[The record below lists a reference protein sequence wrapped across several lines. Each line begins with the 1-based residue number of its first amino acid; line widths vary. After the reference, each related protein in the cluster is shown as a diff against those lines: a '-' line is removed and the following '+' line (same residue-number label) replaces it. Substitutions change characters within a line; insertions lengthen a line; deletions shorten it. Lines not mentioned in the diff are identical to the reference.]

1 MYLIAP
7 HEKSLSCRI
16 TQKWCLLFFLCVFFG
31 KVPQQTQVNLEG
43 KNDVGFI
50 RYTPFS
56 DRQQL
61 GALRT
66 LNCAGT
72 VWIPRKGLTNLGEL
86 L

>member
-1 MYLIAP
+1 MKNHRHAESL
-7 HEKSLSCRI
+7 KSGV
-16 TQKWCLLFFLCVFFG
+16 FFFFCVFFG